1 MSAAYV
7 ETPTYA
13 DACNQL
19 HLNPANPGPK
29 DGNSDEP
36 FFVLK
41 PWQVMGAAWMCNQES
56 GPIKGGLVSDD
67 CGVGKTLQAL
77 YAIYV
82 KARQTITLAEAGVL
96 TGPYKP
102 TLVVVP
108 NGVLET

>member
-1 MSAAYV
+1 MSTAYI
-7 ETPTYA
+7 ETPTYV

-19 HLNPANPGPK
+19 HLNSVNSDLK

-82 KARQTITLAEAGVL
+82 KARQTITLTEAEVL
-96 TGPYKP
+96 TDPYKP
-102 TLVVVP
+102 TLMVIL